1 MSIIARYIDPNIAN
15 DLKENCKFVK
25 AFCDTYYW
33 KHYNHFN
40 VFFNLYE
47 KLEITN
53 HNRGLDG
60 KPIPIEESEELL
72 EKYKNWSLLNY
83 NEYLEML
90 REIELLDKKLSLTEK
105 YKSIEQDF

>member
-1 MSIIARYIDPNIAN
+1 
-15 DLKENCKFVK
+15 
-25 AFCDTYYW
+25 
-33 KHYNHFN
+33 
-40 VFFNLYE
+40 LYE